1 MHFFKCCLIFYKNLL
16 SIKNITFSPIYWK
29 VIIDNSIYNSKTIW
43 YCLMW
48 DLFILD
54 QINNQQT
61 TQKCSLNLT
70 VWALVLICYDPFLE
84 SKNHEIQFIFNL
96 ISICMLNKQVA
107 QVDEAKKLTSL
118 QVKKIIPFDNDVFS
132 LFNISYNELYFVFF
146 LELQKQISNIKT
158 LISILLFRLC
168 NVLLITLWSNIIISL
183 VL

>member
-1 MHFFKCCLIFYKNLL
+1 MWCTFSNAVSYFTKNLL
-16 SIKNITFSPIYWK
+16 SKINITWPIYWK
-29 VIIDNSIYNSKTIW
+29 VIIDNSIYNSKTVW

-96 ISICMLNKQVA
+96 ISICIILNKQDA
-107 QVDEAKKLTSL
+107 QVDEAKKLTSP
-118 QVKKIIPFDNDVFS
+118 QVQKSYRLIMTYSAYSIFLIMDFISYFS
-132 LFNISYNELYFVFF
+132 LNYKN
-146 LELQKQISNIKT
+146 K
-158 LISILLFRLC
+158 
-168 NVLLITLWSNIIISL
+168 
-183 VL
+183 